1 MVLAMTPAFHVAT
14 VAMPRGRLR
23 EERQM
28 TDLKDLYRQAIEAYN
43 AHDLDK
49 FLDYY
54 ADDCELTV
62 PGFPP
67 FKGKAAARECWRLF
81 MESFPDDHL
90 TVTSQVVEESTVVG
104 EWTADAANT
113 GPLYLPS
120 GDVLPPTGKRVT
132 NHGIDVSVIDAGR
145 IKTHRLYWDTAAVLA
160 QLGLVSGAST

>member
-1 MVLAMTPAFHVAT
+1 MA
-14 VAMPRGRLR
+14 
-23 EERQM
+23 
-28 TDLKDLYRQAIEAYN
+28 DLKDFYRQAIEAYN
-43 AHDLDK
+43 AHDLDR

-54 ADDCELTV
+54 ADDCEVTV

-90 TVTSQVVEESTVVG
+90 TVTSQVVEEPTVVG
-104 EWTADAANT
+104 EWTADGTNT

-120 GDVLPPTGKRVT
+120 GHVLPPTGKRFT
-132 NHGIDVSVIDAGR
+132 NKGIDISVIDAGR

-160 QLGLVSGAST
+160 QLGLTPEASPAE

>member
-1 MVLAMTPAFHVAT
+1 
-14 VAMPRGRLR
+14 
-23 EERQM
+23 M
-28 TDLKDLYRQAIEAYN
+28 TDLKDFYRQAIEAYN
-43 AHDLDK
+43 AHDLGR

-67 FKGKAAARECWRLF
+67 FKGKAAARQCWRLF

-90 TVTSQVVEESTVVG
+90 TVTSQVVEEPTVVG
-104 EWTADAANT
+104 EWTADATNT

-120 GDVLPPTGKRVT
+120 GDVLPPTGKRFT
-132 NHGIDVSVIDAGR
+132 NNGIDVSVIEAGR

-160 QLGLVSGAST
+160 QLGLTPEGVST

>member
-1 MVLAMTPAFHVAT
+1 
-14 VAMPRGRLR
+14 
-23 EERQM
+23 M
-28 TDLKDLYRQAIEAYN
+28 TDLKDFYRQAIEAYN

-90 TVTSQVVEESTVVG
+90 TITSQVVEETTVVG
-104 EWTADAANT
+104 EWTADATNT
-113 GPLYLPS
+113 GPLYLAS
-120 GDVLPPTGKRVT
+120 GNVVPPTGKRFT
-132 NHGIDVSVIDAGR
+132 NNGIDVSVIDAGR
-145 IKTHRLYWDTAAVLA
+145 IKTHRLYWDTTTVLA
-160 QLGLVSGAST
+160 QLGLVRAPPPK